1 MDTTTSSKRKKFYT
15 IFLIWALLPVPFF
28 IFFLILSII
37 CGNLPPET
45 YSNKE
50 IISMCVEK
58 YYQEKEKINDIALAL
73 HNTHYNERFVLGYT
87 KSFGYTFGP
96 HELNESYGDILRKV
110 KRLYPDG
117 WSFPFY
123 EIIYT
128 PELIKFNSFI
138 SSYGYFAYLVMS
150 NLSEEEMKKEFP
162 RMDIYSGNEVPR
174 GPNCFYRIEGD
185 WYVYFSRGR
194 IEPKFPDYVPT
205 LDSAVSNFNFVK
217 DTLNYVVDVL
227 LKANPSDTLWMRN
240 YDSKYLPGFFDIYKE
255 KIYSDL
261 DELLPHQT
269 YKESISKYLDAYF
282 REEFYYFIR
291 YYPDNKLLLSPK
303 RFEGC
308 SYLYCINPNETI
320 NRDYPD
326 FVIYDN
332 CNNKTIKADNYLY
345 KIDDNWFIMMYK
357 DI

>member
-1 MDTTTSSKRKKFYT
+1 MDTTTSSKRKKIYT
-15 IFLIWALLPVPFF
+15 IFLIWALLPVPFV
-28 IFFLILSII
+28 IFFIILSII
-37 CGNLPPET
+37 SGNLPPET

-117 WSFPFY
+117 WNFPFY
-123 EIIYT
+123 EIVYT

-138 SSYGYFAYLVMS
+138 SNYGYFAYLVMS
-150 NLSEEEMKKEFP
+150 NLSEEEMKKEFS

-185 WYVYFSRGR
+185 WYVYFSRKR
-194 IEPKFPDYVPT
+194 IEPDFPNYNPD
-205 LDSAVSNFNFVK
+205 LDTVMISFKTVK
-217 DTLNYVVDVL
+217 DTLNYVVDML
-227 LKANPSDTLWMRN
+227 LDANLPDTIYMHN
-240 YDSKYLPGFFDIYKE
+240 YSSKYLPGFFDIYKE
-255 KIYSDL
+255 VFDDS

-269 YKESISKYLDAYF
+269 YKESISKYLDSYF
-282 REEFYYFIR
+282 QEEFYYFIW
-291 YYPDNKLLLSPK
+291 YFPNNKISLKPLK
-303 RFEGC
+303 FADWC
-308 SYLYCINPNETI
+308 YLYCINPKETI
-320 NRDYPD
+320 CRDYSD
-326 FVIYDN
+326 YNVYTQGDN
-332 CNNKTIKADNYLY
+332 IDNPQESQFLY
-345 KIDDNWFIMMYK
+345 KIDDHWYIQKYK
-357 DI
+357 